1 MGATNSTTN
10 LQLPQFIGTDKPSW
24 LGDFN
29 GAMLKVD
36 NFAGTAT
43 SDIGTVTTTANA
55 AKSTAE
61 AAEAAVGALETTV
74 TQHTTEISDVMG
86 DIASIE
92 ADITEIND
100 KINSATTSKILYSNT
115 IQYWRNAAWVGDA
128 DALIVGDTNRAIFAF
143 NTKANTYGG
152 TGISSTDGQYVVA
165 LKIYGNPL
173 NLPANGSVLS
183 GTSNTLN
190 VYMCQP
196 VMYTS
201 NTTTGFVQIAVFYV
215 ASTNNTYVAAPKSA
229 STSTFT
235 FSNTFTFTNKIPTIA
250 NVFFPASS

>member
-43 SDIGTVTTTANA
+43 SDIGTVTATANA

-74 TQHTTEISDVMG
+74 TQHTTEISDAMG

-92 ADITEIND
+92 ADISDINN
-100 KINSATTSKILYSNT
+100 KIATLGGAKILYSGT
-115 IQYWRNAAWVGDA
+115 IFVFRNGTWNNSAGGVIIGDENNSM
-128 DALIVGDTNRAIFAF
+128 LSIAF
-143 NTKANTYGG
+143 TQSGLGG
-152 TGISSTDGQYVVA
+152 GNIPTTEGFVAA
-165 LKIYGNPL
+165 LKIAGNPL
-173 NLPANGSVLS
+173 NAPTTPTVTHGAFNSVNTSLINGIVWAPTAEGFTVAEGGWCYVSADNATYFICPQGVTPGKIFFL
-183 GTSNTLN
+183 GP
-190 VYMCQP
+190 QIP
-196 VMYTS
+196 YT
-201 NTTTGFVQIAVFYV
+201 NR
-215 ASTNNTYVAAPKSA
+215 ASRTYNAYFA
-229 STSTFT
+229 
-235 FSNTFTFTNKIPTIA
+235 
-250 NVFFPASS
+250 